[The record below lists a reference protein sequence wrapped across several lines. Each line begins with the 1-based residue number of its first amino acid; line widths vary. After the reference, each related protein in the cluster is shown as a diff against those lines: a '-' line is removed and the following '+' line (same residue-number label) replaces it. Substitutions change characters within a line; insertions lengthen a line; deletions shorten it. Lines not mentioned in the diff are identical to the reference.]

1 MIEPLRR
8 GDLDGDPLAQFAVWF
23 EAAARA
29 DVATPEAAALATA
42 APGGA
47 PSLRMVLVKGLDE
60 RGFRFFTGYE
70 SRKGAEL
77 AANPRAALLFHWEP
91 LGRQVRVEGV
101 ATQLAA
107 AESDAYF
114 ETRPRGSRLSALAS
128 RQSEPLARRRE
139 LEERVATLD
148 AAHPG
153 ESVPRPARWGGYVL
167 APAAFEFWQ
176 HRDDRLHD
184 RFRYLRDGDGGWEIE
199 RLQP

>member
-8 GDLDGDPLAQFAVWF
+8 RNLDDDPLTQFAAWF
-23 EAAARA
+23 QAAARA
-29 DVATPEAAALATA
+29 GVATPEAAALATA

-47 PSLRMVLVKGLDE
+47 PSLRMVLVKGADE
-60 RGFRFFTGYE
+60 HGFRFFTGYE

-77 AANPRAALLFHWEP
+77 AANPQAALLFHWEP

-101 ATQLAA
+101 ATRLAA

-114 ETRPRGSRLSALAS
+114 ATRPRGSRLSALAS
-128 RQSEPLARRRE
+128 RQSAQVARRRE
-139 LEERVATLD
+139 LEERVAALD

-153 ESVPRPARWGGYVL
+153 DDVPRPERWGGYVL
-167 APAAFEFWQ
+167 APTAFEFWQ